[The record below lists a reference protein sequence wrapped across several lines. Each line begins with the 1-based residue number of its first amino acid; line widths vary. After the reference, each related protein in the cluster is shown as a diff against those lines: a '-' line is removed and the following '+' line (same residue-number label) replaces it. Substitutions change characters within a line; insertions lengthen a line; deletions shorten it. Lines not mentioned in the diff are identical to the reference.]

1 MDTRLCYPGNCSK
14 AKGHWL
20 AAAAGGSAAATTM
33 ACMLGKSGLVSP
45 PGPDIPT
52 QPRQHLHIPET
63 HLRAPQVSSP
73 AATDGNNRDSPAP
86 CSLPSAR
93 AIDAAADRECQRWRG
108 GGLTGGRLFRRPAKR
123 GTRLP
128 SALVQ
133 PRMSGRERG
142 TATDVPLARSPRP
155 PRPRQL
161 ALVLHC
167 RTTAVERSAQQQT
180 MISLWVQVKARP
192 ERSDEGGCAPAA
204 GALHRPPLP
213 AVIGHKALLMTND

>member
-204 GALHRPPLP
+204 GALHRPPCLQSS
-213 AVIGHKALLMTND
+213 VTRLY